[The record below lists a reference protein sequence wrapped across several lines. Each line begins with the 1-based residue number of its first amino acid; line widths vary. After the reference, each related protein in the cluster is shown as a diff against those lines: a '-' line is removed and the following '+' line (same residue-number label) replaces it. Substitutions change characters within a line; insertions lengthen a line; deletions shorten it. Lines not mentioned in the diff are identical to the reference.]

1 MSLKK
6 KLLMVLL
13 VLLLLT
19 SVVAGMLW
27 HRDHYTMV
35 DFRFYPKDARN
46 LDLRGKS
53 ISVRHYEKLLRR
65 MPGVDV
71 IWDVPLSAGSY
82 PSNVKEIAITGL
94 EAKDIEKMDYL
105 TRLELVKAD
114 GCEDYPELLALQQ
127 HRPEIE
133 VSYRIQLGQ
142 KMVSNTAREA
152 EVKNPTAEQVA
163 LLQYLPMLESV
174 VCTGGEEE
182 ALTALRE
189 YCTESGL
196 RFGVVVKGQTLL
208 ENEKELRL
216 VGASEE
222 DVFLLH
228 FLTGAESIHLVEPE
242 TDADS
247 LLALRQ
253 ALPETQVSWE

>member
-114 GCEDYPELLALQQ
+114 GLLPFGITVDLLHGCIPLFRRLCLELVFREIFQFQNVAVLHLRISLQVR
-127 HRPEIE
+127 HEE
-133 VSYRIQLGQ
+133 HVAETVVQLHFGHGQ
-142 KMVSNTAREA
+142 VIGIDT
-152 EVKNPTAEQVA
+152 QV
-163 LLQYLPMLESV
+163 
-174 VCTGGEEE
+174 GGEETLNVPF
-182 ALTALRE
+182 ALYAA
-189 YCTESGL
+189 
-196 RFGVVVKGQTLL
+196 
-208 ENEKELRL
+208 
-216 VGASEE
+216 ASWIRN
-222 DVFLLH
+222 
-228 FLTGAESIHLVEPE
+228 S
-242 TDADS
+242 S
-247 LLALRQ
+247 LKNRSAYRPLD
-253 ALPETQVSWE
+253 EC